1 METSR
6 KKRKLKRKFTRKMQ
20 IKLLAIFAFV
30 LVLLVFLLM
39 RIVYINLKDGK
50 SYEKQ
55 VLSQENYDSRT
66 LYSRRGEIQDRNGQL
81 LAYSEKVYRLVIDC
95 KEINKTTT
103 DTKKQDAENATIEI
117 LSEQFDLDATELRD
131 LIENEKTKDSQYQ
144 VLKTEITQDEKN
156 AYEDY
161 VSPDDDTKASLSKAE
176 RTRRSLV
183 NGVWFEEQFI
193 RKYPLNTVASN
204 VVGFSNQVGDGITG
218 LELYYDSLLGGTS
231 GRVFGYLNEDQEYEK
246 KTIAPENG
254 YTLQTT
260 LDVNIQEIVEKYI
273 QEFDEEY
280 GTDEDNGTAKH
291 GAKDIGVIAMD
302 PNDGSVLAMATNHG
316 YDLNNPQDL
325 SAWYTESEV
334 RAMTDEEKSKAMKDV
349 LWDNY
354 CITDGI
360 EPGSTFKPVTIA
372 AALETGAISEND
384 SFYCD
389 GGEQVT
395 DTFIR
400 CDVYPGAHG
409 AETLEDVLKNSCN
422 DALMAIGAKMGIANF
437 IQYQSLFNFGSK
449 TGIDLPEEIAGI
461 VYDQKGMN
469 EVELATCTFG
479 QGFTCTMIQQIA
491 AFCTVVNGGYYY
503 QPHVVEKVL
512 DENGKIIKSSD
523 GMLLKQPISN
533 HVSSLLRQ
541 YLEATVSEGTGRMA
555 QVPGYRVGGKTGTAE
570 KIDYTTGTR
579 AAGKYLVSFI
589 GAVPINDPQ
598 VVLYVVVDEP
608 NVADQAHSTY
618 AQEIFRKIA
627 TEMLPYMGIY
637 QTEEITDELLAYLGL
652 DRSEV
657 TTTDSVV
664 TFDAIDANGN
674 YHTDA
679 RVENGQVVDGDGNI
693 LSGVT
698 INEQNHVIDAYGNDV
713 FTITDQTAAED
724 PDPKVDNPNIA
735 TPPEQS
741 AAGADAGSVWD
752 GTALGDDTAQ

>member
-1 METSR
+1 
-6 KKRKLKRKFTRKMQ
+6 MQ
-20 IKLLAIFAFV
+20 IKLLAIFAFI

-50 SYEKQ
+50 EYEKQ

-95 KEINKTTT
+95 KEINNTKEV
-103 DTKKQDAENATIEI
+103 TKKDDAVNATIEV
-117 LSEQFDLDATELRD
+117 LSEQFDLDSATIRD

-144 VLKTEITQDEKN
+144 VLKTEIPQEEKD

-161 VSPDDDTKASLSKAE
+161 ISPDADTKEGLSKE
-176 RTRRSLV
+176 ELRKRSLV
-183 NGVWFEEQFI
+183 TGVWFEEQFI
-193 RKYPLNTVASN
+193 RKYPLNAVASN
-204 VVGFSNQVGDGITG
+204 VVGFSNSIGDGITG
-218 LELYYDSLLGGTS
+218 LELYYDSLLSGTS
-231 GRVFGYLNEDQEYEK
+231 GRVFGYLNEDKEYQK

-302 PNDGSVLAMATNHG
+302 PNDGSVLAMATNHS

-325 SAWYTESEV
+325 SAWYTESEIK
-334 RAMTDEEKSKAMKDV
+334 AMTDEEKSKAMKDM

-360 EPGSTFKPVTIA
+360 EPGSTFKPITIA
-372 AALETGAISEND
+372 SALETGAISEDD

-437 IQYQSLFNFGSK
+437 IKYQSLFNFGSK

-491 AFCTVVNGGYYY
+491 SFCAVVNGGYYY

-541 YLEATVSEGTGRMA
+541 YLETTVSEGTGRMA

-627 TEMLPYMGIY
+627 MEMLPYMGIY

-652 DRSEV
+652 DREEV
-657 TTTDSVV
+657 TTEDSVV
-664 TFDAIDANGN
+664 TFDAIDSYGT

-679 RVENGQVVDGDGNI
+679 RVQDGQVVDGDGNVLDGI
-693 LSGVT
+693 T
-698 INEQNHVIDAYGNDV
+698 INDENHVIDAYGNDV
-713 FTITDQTAAED
+713 FTITDTATTND
-724 PDPKVDNPNIA
+724 PDPKIDNPNIA
-735 TPPEQS
+735 TPPDQS
-741 AAGADAGSVWD
+741 AAGEDNGAVWD
-752 GTALGDDTAQ
+752 GTALGDDAAQDGNTAQ